1 MSLWSRVSNA
11 VWGERLNREIE
22 EELQAHIE
30 EAIASGRDPK
40 EARLA
45 FGSIL
50 RQREAS
56 HSIRVAG
63 WLESLFAD
71 VRFGWRQLCRNKTTS
86 AAAVLSLALGIGSC
100 VAAFRLIDALLWRP
114 LPIANSSKLY
124 VLSRKMIGLYGKPAE
139 DGHWATPAFK
149 VMRDAVRTDLKD
161 QADLIAISDSDRADI
176 TWSGNGSGNGSGQGS
191 SDDDI
196 EKAHVAYV
204 SGNMFALFGLEPA
217 LGRLLIP
224 ADDRGPGA
232 GPYAV
237 LSWDYWNH
245 RFGRDPHVLGRS
257 LHIGDQT
264 FEIIGV
270 GPHDFTGTE
279 KGTVTDIFLP
289 VCMNRLANQDDITWH
304 LVFLMLRPGVNPA
317 TALEP
322 AIDLEQLRQHLEAVS
337 RALEAECSECLRG
350 MTRVDVDRFLNQTLV
365 FNPAGAGISDLQKD
379 YRRFLG
385 ILGLLVALVLLI
397 ACVNVANMM
406 TAQAAARAHE
416 MALRISIGAGR
427 RRLVQLILCQS
438 ALLALLASVVGAF
451 FAAWSAPFV
460 LSLVNPPD
468 NPARLA
474 LPADWRVL
482 LFGFALIVL
491 VVLLLGLLPA
501 LRASAVRPVAVLKGG
516 EDPHSPRRLMRGA
529 IGLQVAFCFLVL
541 FLSSLFVTS
550 FQRLENRPL
559 GFSTDRLLLLQTVAG
574 KGQLPVVWNQTAEA
588 LRAAPGVD
596 SVALSGWPLLGRIK
610 INSDISIN
618 GAPPSP
624 TPAFFLN
631 VSPGWL
637 STMKIPLVAGRDFRP
652 EDNSPGVAIV
662 NETFVKTF
670 FPGVGRIS
678 DAIGRTFSRGA
689 NRPLNKIVG
698 VTPDVPDHDVRE
710 PNRAVFYV
718 PFAGIDGKS
727 APTVEGF
734 ATFVVHT
741 DAENPLALAN
751 ALRQLIAQ
759 RHNGLRVSNITTQL
773 DLVRDQ
779 TIRER
784 LIATLAAFFAAVA
797 LLLAGIG
804 LYAVFNYSVLQR
816 RREIGIRMAIGS
828 TRAGIV
834 RLVTLDVFVL
844 IALGACAGVAL
855 GFGAARSVESL
866 FYQVKATDADMIAL
880 PACAILLTALF
891 ATLPAV
897 LRALRTDPTEILR
910 SE

>member
-1 MSLWSRVSNA
+1 MSLWSRISNA
-11 VWGERLNREIE
+11 AHGERLNREIE

-30 EAIASGRDPK
+30 EAIASGRDPD
-40 EARLA
+40 EARRT

-56 HSIRVAG
+56 HRIRAAG
-63 WLESLFAD
+63 WLESLVSD
-71 VRFGWRQLCRNKTTS
+71 SRFGWRQLCRNKVAS

-114 LPIANSSKLY
+114 LPVSGASRLY
-124 VLSRKMIGLYGKPAE
+124 VLSRKMTGLYGRPVE
-139 DGHWATPAFK
+139 DGHWATPDFK
-149 VMRDAVRTDLKD
+149 LMGDAVKD
-161 QADLIAISDSDRADI
+161 QADLIAISDADRTDI
-176 TWSGNGSGNGSGQGS
+176 TWATEGS
-191 SDDDI
+191 SVDDI
-196 EKAHVAYV
+196 ERAHVVYV
-204 SGNMFALFGLEPA
+204 SGNMFPLFGLEPA
-217 LGRLLIP
+217 LGRLLAP

-237 LSWDYWNH
+237 LSWDYWDH
-245 RFGRDPHVLGRS
+245 RFGRDPKVLGRS
-257 LHIGDQT
+257 LHMGDQT

-270 GPHDFTGTE
+270 GPRDFTGTE

-289 VCMNRLANQDDITWH
+289 LNMNGLATQDRADWH
-304 LVFLMLRPGVNPA
+304 LIFLMLKPGVNPA
-317 TALEP
+317 AALEP
-322 AIDLEQLRQHLEAVS
+322 IRQHLSAVN
-337 RALEAECSECLRG
+337 RAFGSACSTCYRG
-350 MTRVDVDRFLNQTLV
+350 ETKASIERFLNQTLV
-365 FNPAGAGISDLQKD
+365 FNRAGAGISDLQKD

-385 ILGLLVALVLLI
+385 VLGLMVALVLLI

-406 TAQAAARAHE
+406 TAQAAARAQE

-427 RRLVQLILCQS
+427 RRLVQLILSQS
-438 ALLALLASVVGAF
+438 ALIALLSSILGAF

-468 NPARLA
+468 HPARLA

-482 LFGFALIVL
+482 LFGFGLIVL
-491 VVLLLGLLPA
+491 VVLMLGLLPA
-501 LRASAVRPVAVLKGG
+501 LRASAVRPVAALKGG

-529 IGLQVAFCFLVL
+529 IALQVAFCFLVL
-541 FLSSLFVTS
+541 FLSSLFVAS

-574 KGQLPVVWNQTAEA
+574 KGQFPVVWNQTAEA

-596 SVALSGWPLLGRIK
+596 SVAISGWPLLGRIK

-618 GAPPSP
+618 GAPPSA

-637 STMKIPLVAGRDFRP
+637 STMKIPLVSGRDFRR
-652 EDNSPGVAIV
+652 EDTSPGAAIV

-670 FPGVGRIS
+670 FPGQ
-678 DAIGRTFSRGA
+678 DPIGRTFERGVHQ
-689 NRPLNKIVG
+689 PLNKIIG
-698 VTPDVPDHDVRE
+698 VTPDIPDHDLRE
-710 PNRAVFYV
+710 PNRAVFFV
-718 PFAGIDGKS
+718 PINIIDDKS
-727 APTVEGF
+727 APKPIEF
-734 ATFVVHT
+734 ATFAIHT
-741 DAENPLALAN
+741 EAKNPLALADS
-751 ALRQLIAQ
+751 LRQLIAQ
-759 RHNGLRVSNITTQL
+759 RHNGLRVSNVTTEL

-779 TIRER
+779 TVRER

-804 LYAVFNYSVLQR
+804 LYAVLNYSVLQR

-834 RLVTLDVFVL
+834 RIVTLDVFL
-844 IALGACAGVAL
+844 MIALGGCAGVAL
-855 GFGAARSVESL
+855 ALGAARSVASL
-866 FYQVKATDADMIAL
+866 FYQVKATDADIIAL
-880 PACAILLTALF
+880 PTCAILLTALV

-910 SE
+910 AE

>member
-1 MSLWSRVSNA
+1 MSLWSRISNA
-11 VWGERLNREIE
+11 LHSERLNREIE

-30 EAIASGRDPK
+30 EAVASGRDPD
-40 EARLA
+40 EARRD
-45 FGSIL
+45 FGSML

-63 WLESLFAD
+63 WLESLLAD
-71 VRFGWRQLCRNKTTS
+71 VRFGWRQLRRNKVTS
-86 AAAVLSLALGIGSC
+86 VAAVLSLALGIGSC

-114 LPIANSSKLY
+114 LPISGASHLY
-124 VLSRKMIGLYGKPAE
+124 VLSRKMTGLYGKPVE
-139 DGHWATPAFK
+139 DGHWATPDFNL
-149 VMRDAVRTDLKD
+149 MRDVVRTDLKNK
-161 QADLIAISDSDRADI
+161 ADLIAISDSDRADI
-176 TWSGNGSGNGSGQGS
+176 NWAT
-191 SDDDI
+191 DDNI
-196 EKAHVAYV
+196 EKAHVAYI
-204 SGNMFALFGLEPA
+204 SGNMFPLFGLEPE
-217 LGRLLIP
+217 LGRLLTP
-224 ADDRGPGA
+224 ADDRGPA
-232 GPYAV
+232 ERHYAV

-245 RFGRDPHVLGRS
+245 RFGRDPQVLGRS

-270 GPHDFTGTE
+270 GPRAFTGTE
-279 KGTVTDIFLP
+279 KGTVTDVFLP
-289 VCMNRLANQDDITWH
+289 VSMNRFANQDDITWH
-304 LVFLMLRPGVNPA
+304 LIFLMLKPGVNPA
-317 TALEP
+317 TTLEP
-322 AIDLEQLRQHLEAVS
+322 LRQHLAAVS

-350 MTRVDVDRFLNQTLV
+350 MTRVDVDRFLSQTLV

-379 YRRFLG
+379 YRRYLA

-427 RRLVQLILCQS
+427 RRLVQLILVQS
-438 ALLALLASVVGAF
+438 ALLAFLASVLGAF

-460 LSLVNPPD
+460 LGLVNPPE

-474 LPADWRVL
+474 LPADGRVF
-482 LFGFALIVL
+482 LFGFGLMIL

-501 LRASAVRPVAVLKGG
+501 LRASAVRPVAALKGG
-516 EDPHSPRRLMRGA
+516 DDPHAPRRLMRGA
-529 IGLQVAFCFLVL
+529 IALQVAFCFLVL
-541 FLSSLFVTS
+541 FLSSLFVAS
-550 FQRLENRPL
+550 FQRLESRPL

-596 SVALSGWPLLGRIK
+596 SVGLSGWPLLGRIK

-662 NETFVKTF
+662 NETFAKTF
-670 FPGVGRIS
+670 FPGVGRTS

-698 VTPDVPDHDVRE
+698 VTPDIPDHDLRE
-710 PNRAVFYV
+710 PNRPVFYV

-741 DAENPLALAN
+741 DARNPLALAN
-751 ALRQLIAQ
+751 FLRQLIAQ
-759 RHNGLRVSNITTQL
+759 RNNGLRVSNVTTQL

-784 LIATLAAFFAAVA
+784 LIATLAAFFAAIA
-797 LLLAGIG
+797 LLLDGIG
-804 LYAVFNYSVLQR
+804 LYAVLNYSVLQR

-828 TRAGIV
+828 TRAGIA
-834 RLVTLDVFVL
+834 RLVTLDVLLMV
-844 IALGACAGVAL
+844 ALGGCAGAAL

-880 PACAILLTALF
+880 PACALLLAALL

-897 LRALRTDPTEILR
+897 LRALGTNPTEILR
-910 SE
+910 AE